1 MTQPRL
7 LGDGVIEH
15 ASGGEPELGY
25 DATDAEVIVASW
37 ENPDLFSVIFDR
49 HYQRVFGFSVATVGA
64 TDGPDL
70 CSEVF
75 VRAFEGRLRYDP
87 ARPNA
92 RPWLLGIAA
101 NLVKGYYRSRGRR
114 LRAYRRA
121 YETSDTPGFEE
132 SAVDRLR
139 AEFERPRLAAA
150 MGRLRR
156 EEALVV
162 VLYAA
167 DLSYLE
173 IANTLDIPVGTV
185 RSRLSRARRRLRNL
199 LADNG
204 EEVDDDE

>member
-1 MTQPRL
+1 M
-7 LGDGVIEH
+7 IEH
-15 ASGGEPELGY
+15 ASGGEPELEH

-37 ENPDLFSVIFDR
+37 ESPELFSVIFDR
-49 HYQRVFGFSVATVGA
+49 HYRRIFGFSVATVGA

-101 NLVKGYYRSRGRR
+101 NLVKNYYRSRGRR

-121 YETSDTPGFEE
+121 YESPITPGFEE
-132 SAVDRLR
+132 PAVDRLR

-156 EEALVV
+156 EETLVV

-167 DLSYLE
+167 DLS
-173 IANTLDIPVGTV
+173 
-185 RSRLSRARRRLRNL
+185 
-199 LADNG
+199 
-204 EEVDDDE
+204 